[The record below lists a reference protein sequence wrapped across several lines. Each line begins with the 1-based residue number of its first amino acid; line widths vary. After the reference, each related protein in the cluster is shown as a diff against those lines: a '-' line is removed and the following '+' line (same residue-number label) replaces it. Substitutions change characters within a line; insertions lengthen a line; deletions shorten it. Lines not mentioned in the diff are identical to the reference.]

1 MIMTKKNFIIIVFL
15 ISSFTS
21 FAQQI
26 KLVTWNLCNF
36 GKSKSNEEIIF
47 IAKQL
52 KDADVVAIQEVSAS
66 DFGSQAVAKLADEL
80 NRTGSKWDYL
90 LSDPTNGAGS
100 ERYAFLFKTSK
111 LTAIG
116 RGFLEKKLD
125 NYIGREPFVAKFKTK
140 QNKTFLLSTIHAV
153 PSAKK
158 PALECQYLYKLDS
171 IHDSEN
177 LLLMGDFNLKHQD
190 KSFNSLKNRGFN
202 VALSN
207 QKTTLRMKPK
217 PDGNLANPYDNIF
230 FENDVIK
237 LISTGIIDFTT
248 QFSSLLEARKISDH
262 LPVYLNFE
270 I

>member
-1 MIMTKKNFIIIVFL
+1 MKIKSFL
-15 ISSFTS
+15 LLLTLLIHISS

-36 GKSKSNEEIIF
+36 GKSKSAEEILF

-80 NRTGSKWDYL
+80 NRTGAKWDYL

-111 LTAIG
+111 LTSIG
-116 RGFLEKKLD
+116 RGFLEKNLD
-125 NYIGREPFVAKFKTK
+125 TQIGREPFIAKFKTK

-190 KSFNSLKNRGFN
+190 LSFNSLKNRGFY
-202 VALSN
+202 VALEN

-230 FENDVIK
+230 YEKEVIK
-237 LISTGIIDFTT
+237 IISSGIIDFSKEFTN
-248 QFSSLLEARKISDH
+248 LPEARKISDH
-262 LPVYLNFE
+262 LPVYFNFE